1 MLIFNMSEGWSNG
14 HNITFRVFDC
24 DHDRVEVRTN
34 GNAPS
39 AIENMGN
46 CMINGDA
53 DTPRHCKTFGDGS

>member
-24 DHDRVEVRTN
+24 DHDRGEVRTN
-34 GNAPS
+34 GNATS
-39 AIENMGN
+39 VIENMGK

-53 DTPRHCKTFGDGS
+53 DTSRHCKTFGDGS